1 MVYLERDCFGVHS
14 RYPLLLSMTH
24 VIRVHCGYP
33 NCRVLTRSPI
43 FLLHDVLDTIETTI
57 DASIGEISQRRLVL
71 RRVDCWD
78 MSI

>member
-1 MVYLERDCFGVHS
+1 MVYLERDCLRVDS
-14 RYPLLLSMTH
+14 RCPLTLSMTH
-24 VIRVHCGYP
+24 VIRAHCGYP

-43 FLLHDVLDTIETTI
+43 FLLHALLNTMTTTNHT
-57 DASIGEISQRRLVL
+57 SVGEICQRRLVS